1 MTPDEEIYWIE
12 AGLACDGV
20 ELDDWEK
27 DAIIRYGRMLTNRF
41 IEDIHDLRLENS
53 AQAAI
58 IEQLKNEIQK

>member
-12 AGLACDGV
+12 AGLQCDGV
-20 ELDDWEK
+20 ELDEWEK

-41 IEDIHDLRLENS
+41 MEDIYDLRLENS

-58 IEQLKNEIQK
+58 IEQLKEQIQR

>member
-12 AGLACDGV
+12 AGLQCDGV
-20 ELDDWEK
+20 ELDAWTK
-27 DAIIRYGRMLTNRF
+27 DAIVRYGRMLTNRF

-58 IEQLKNEIQK
+58 IEQLKEQIQR

>member
-12 AGLACDGV
+12 AGLQCDGV
-20 ELDDWEK
+20 ELDDWTK

-53 AQAAI
+53 AQAAM

>member
-1 MTPDEEIYWIE
+1 MTQHEENCWIE

-41 IEDIHDLRLENS
+41 MDDIHDMRLEIS
-53 AQAAI
+53 AQAAM